1 MDLLAWI
8 DITAFHIPTTMALA
22 AVALIGY
29 LFGQRT
35 RKEVPVDIEQAR
47 RELKRAHLVA
57 RELEKIADSVRKDL
71 AVHRASVSRFKDRV
85 RQLSETKDE
94 ASWQNLCKEAESML
108 RPTLKLAMQISL
120 AYDEIRQQSTQLMTF
135 TEIRTDPLT
144 GVSNRR
150 ALDETLENMF
160 AMLSRY
166 DHHFTL
172 AILDIDHFKMIN
184 DQQGHLH
191 GDRIL
196 QQFAR
201 LLDES
206 VRDTDMVARY
216 GGEEFVVIMPNTTLQ
231 GACIFSERLRELV
244 QQRLPLTIS
253 SGISAAS
260 KGDSPQTL
268 LSRADSALYS
278 AKAAG
283 RNRVYKHDGTDIE
296 AVTDEASLV
305 AERHTSCANH
315 PQEEP
320 GSEDSQERMLP
331 NSLPLDVLPET
342 TADQDEDS
350 LSDSC
355 LASGSH

>member
-1 MDLLAWI
+1 MDLLGWI
-8 DITAFHIPTTMALA
+8 DIWSLHIPTTMALA
-22 AVALIGY
+22 AVALVGY
-29 LFGQRT
+29 IFGHRT
-35 RKEVPVDIEQAR
+35 RRALPVDIEQAR
-47 RELKRAHLVA
+47 RELKRAHMVA

-71 AVHRASVSRFKDRV
+71 AVHRGSVSRFKERV
-85 RQLSETKDE
+85 RELSDHRDD
-94 ASWQNLCKEAESML
+94 ASWQDLCKEAESML

-150 ALDETLENMF
+150 ALDETLDNMF
-160 AMLSRY
+160 AMMTRY
-166 DHHFTL
+166 DHHFSV
-172 AILDIDHFKMIN
+172 AILDIDHFKQIN

-196 QQFAR
+196 QEFAR
-201 LLDES
+201 LLDDS

-216 GGEEFVVIMPNTTLQ
+216 GGEEFVVVMPNTTLE
-231 GACIFSERLRELV
+231 GASIFSERLREVV

-253 SGISAAS
+253 AGLGAAS

-283 RNRVYKHDGTDIE
+283 RNRVFRHDGVEIE
-296 AVTDEASLV
+296 PITPEPMLDAAMEVLAI
-305 AERHTSCANH
+305 ANSDT
-315 PQEEP
+315 PSQAAQKENV
-320 GSEDSQERMLP
+320 EDGDSA
-331 NSLPLDVLPET
+331 LPLSFSET
-342 TADQDEDS
+342 RAADNCSVVQ
-350 LSDSC
+350 
-355 LASGSH
+355 